1 MVLEKLTSGKRSEV
15 ALLLFEYWKERGMPE
30 YDQKWAENYLIDGHK
45 TEIESDEF
53 FTFIEGNTVIGVISL
68 IKDVSNVAEIR
79 DMVIK
84 TEYRGKGYGKK
95 MLSELI
101 SLAKEKKIRK
111 LFSLSFPKLQKMYES
126 LGFEKEGA
134 LKNHYADG
142 EDLVIMSI
150 FL

>member
-53 FTFIEGNTVIGVISL
+53 FSFIEGNTLIGVISL
-68 IKDVSNVAEIR
+68 ITDVSNVAEIR

-84 TEYRGKGYGKK
+84 TRQKK
-95 MLSELI
+95 SRRNI
-101 SLAKEKKIRK
+101 T
-111 LFSLSFPKLQKMYES
+111 
-126 LGFEKEGA
+126 
-134 LKNHYADG
+134 
-142 EDLVIMSI
+142 SI
-150 FL
+150 DCCSRRTCRNNIIEWNRCLCNS